1 MAAMKVH
8 KVEVLWLDASGT
20 PGWFLA
26 EDAIKTTLA
35 TIQSIGYLISR
46 DSKVIRI
53 AQSINQS
60 DADIGEVLTIP
71 RCQVKK
77 IRNVR

>member
-8 KVEVLWLDASGT
+8 KVEVLWLDASGM
-20 PGWFLA
+20 PGWFLNEEA
-26 EDAIKTTLA
+26 KATVLA
-35 TIQSIGYLISR
+35 TIQSIGYLISK
-46 DSKVIRI
+46 DSKHVRI

-60 DADIGEVLTIP
+60 DNCLGDVLTIP
-71 RCQVKK
+71 RCQVQK